1 MNETPSDLKFL
12 DSHEW
17 VKVDD
22 NTVIVGIS
30 DHAQNELG
38 EVVFV
43 ELPAIG
49 DEFVSGDEAAVVE
62 SVKAAS
68 EVYTPL
74 SGEVIEVNEALEENP
89 ELVNTSP
96 YEDGWFFKLRVSD
109 ENLGSTDM
117 TIKNNPFESNL
128 GWVVDFSDVE
138 RDFIAKENLI
148 EIQKINK
155 LKLVGV
161 LLNEKG
167 ILRSGQKIIKDD
179 FEGEV
184 TSGTFSPYI
193 KKSIGLARVPM
204 AINGDAN
211 VQIRN
216 KLLNVKLLS
225 LPFIRKGK
233 IMI

>member
-1 MNETPSDLKFL
+1 MNEVPSDLKFL

-17 VKVDD
+17 VKVDE

-68 EVYTPL
+68 EVYTPM

-96 YEDGWFFKLRVSD
+96 YEDGWFFKLKVSD
-109 ENLGSTDM
+109 ENLESIDSLM
-117 TIKNNPFESNL
+117 TAEEYSSMLDGN
-128 GWVVDFSDVE
+128 
-138 RDFIAKENLI
+138 
-148 EIQKINK
+148 
-155 LKLVGV
+155 
-161 LLNEKG
+161 
-167 ILRSGQKIIKDD
+167 
-179 FEGEV
+179 
-184 TSGTFSPYI
+184 
-193 KKSIGLARVPM
+193 
-204 AINGDAN
+204 
-211 VQIRN
+211 
-216 KLLNVKLLS
+216 
-225 LPFIRKGK
+225 
-233 IMI
+233 

>member
-17 VKVDD
+17 IKVDD

-74 SGEVIEVNEALEENP
+74 SGEVIEVNEALEESP

-109 ENLGSTDM
+109 ENLGSIDSLM
-117 TIKNNPFESNL
+117 TAEEYSSMLDGNS
-128 GWVVDFSDVE
+128 
-138 RDFIAKENLI
+138 
-148 EIQKINK
+148 
-155 LKLVGV
+155 
-161 LLNEKG
+161 
-167 ILRSGQKIIKDD
+167 
-179 FEGEV
+179 
-184 TSGTFSPYI
+184 
-193 KKSIGLARVPM
+193 
-204 AINGDAN
+204 
-211 VQIRN
+211 
-216 KLLNVKLLS
+216 
-225 LPFIRKGK
+225 
-233 IMI
+233 

>member
-49 DEFVSGDEAAVVE
+49 DEFVSGDETAVVE

-109 ENLGSTDM
+109 ENLGSIDSLM
-117 TIKNNPFESNL
+117 TAEEYSSMLDGNS
-128 GWVVDFSDVE
+128 
-138 RDFIAKENLI
+138 
-148 EIQKINK
+148 
-155 LKLVGV
+155 
-161 LLNEKG
+161 
-167 ILRSGQKIIKDD
+167 
-179 FEGEV
+179 
-184 TSGTFSPYI
+184 
-193 KKSIGLARVPM
+193 
-204 AINGDAN
+204 
-211 VQIRN
+211 
-216 KLLNVKLLS
+216 
-225 LPFIRKGK
+225 
-233 IMI
+233 

>member
-74 SGEVIEVNEALEENP
+74 SGEVIEVNEALEETP

-109 ENLGSTDM
+109 ENLGSIDSLM
-117 TIKNNPFESNL
+117 TAEEYSSMLDGNS
-128 GWVVDFSDVE
+128 
-138 RDFIAKENLI
+138 
-148 EIQKINK
+148 
-155 LKLVGV
+155 
-161 LLNEKG
+161 
-167 ILRSGQKIIKDD
+167 
-179 FEGEV
+179 
-184 TSGTFSPYI
+184 
-193 KKSIGLARVPM
+193 
-204 AINGDAN
+204 
-211 VQIRN
+211 
-216 KLLNVKLLS
+216 
-225 LPFIRKGK
+225 
-233 IMI
+233 

>member
-17 VKVDD
+17 IKVDE

-68 EVYTPL
+68 EVYTPM

-96 YEDGWFFKLRVSD
+96 YEDGWFFKLKVSD
-109 ENLGSTDM
+109 ENLVSIDSLM
-117 TIKNNPFESNL
+117 TAEEYSSMLDGNS
-128 GWVVDFSDVE
+128 
-138 RDFIAKENLI
+138 
-148 EIQKINK
+148 
-155 LKLVGV
+155 
-161 LLNEKG
+161 
-167 ILRSGQKIIKDD
+167 
-179 FEGEV
+179 
-184 TSGTFSPYI
+184 
-193 KKSIGLARVPM
+193 
-204 AINGDAN
+204 
-211 VQIRN
+211 
-216 KLLNVKLLS
+216 
-225 LPFIRKGK
+225 
-233 IMI
+233 

>member
-22 NTVIVGIS
+22 NTVKVGIS

-74 SGEVIEVNEALEENP
+74 SGEVIEVNEALEESP

-109 ENLGSTDM
+109 ENLGSIDSLM
-117 TIKNNPFESNL
+117 TAEEYSSMLDGNS
-128 GWVVDFSDVE
+128 
-138 RDFIAKENLI
+138 
-148 EIQKINK
+148 
-155 LKLVGV
+155 
-161 LLNEKG
+161 
-167 ILRSGQKIIKDD
+167 
-179 FEGEV
+179 
-184 TSGTFSPYI
+184 
-193 KKSIGLARVPM
+193 
-204 AINGDAN
+204 
-211 VQIRN
+211 
-216 KLLNVKLLS
+216 
-225 LPFIRKGK
+225 
-233 IMI
+233 

>member
-1 MNETPSDLKFL
+1 MNEVPSDLKFL

-96 YEDGWFFKLRVSD
+96 YEDGWFFKLKVSD
-109 ENLGSTDM
+109 ENLGSTDGLM
-117 TIKNNPFESNL
+117 TAEEYSSMLDGNS
-128 GWVVDFSDVE
+128 
-138 RDFIAKENLI
+138 
-148 EIQKINK
+148 
-155 LKLVGV
+155 
-161 LLNEKG
+161 
-167 ILRSGQKIIKDD
+167 
-179 FEGEV
+179 
-184 TSGTFSPYI
+184 
-193 KKSIGLARVPM
+193 
-204 AINGDAN
+204 
-211 VQIRN
+211 
-216 KLLNVKLLS
+216 
-225 LPFIRKGK
+225 
-233 IMI
+233 

>member
-1 MNETPSDLKFL
+1 MNETTSDLKFL

-74 SGEVIEVNEALEENP
+74 SGEVVEVNEALEENP

-96 YEDGWFFKLRVSD
+96 YEDGWFFKLKGSD
-109 ENLGSTDM
+109 ENLESIDSLM
-117 TIKNNPFESNL
+117 TAEEYSSMLDGNS
-128 GWVVDFSDVE
+128 
-138 RDFIAKENLI
+138 
-148 EIQKINK
+148 
-155 LKLVGV
+155 
-161 LLNEKG
+161 
-167 ILRSGQKIIKDD
+167 
-179 FEGEV
+179 
-184 TSGTFSPYI
+184 
-193 KKSIGLARVPM
+193 
-204 AINGDAN
+204 
-211 VQIRN
+211 
-216 KLLNVKLLS
+216 
-225 LPFIRKGK
+225 
-233 IMI
+233 

>member
-89 ELVNTSP
+89 EFVNTSP
-96 YEDGWFFKLRVSD
+96 YEDGWFFKLRVGD
-109 ENLGSTDM
+109 ANLGSIDSLM
-117 TIKNNPFESNL
+117 TAEEYSSML
-128 GWVVDFSDVE
+128 DGHS
-138 RDFIAKENLI
+138 
-148 EIQKINK
+148 
-155 LKLVGV
+155 
-161 LLNEKG
+161 
-167 ILRSGQKIIKDD
+167 
-179 FEGEV
+179 
-184 TSGTFSPYI
+184 
-193 KKSIGLARVPM
+193 
-204 AINGDAN
+204 
-211 VQIRN
+211 
-216 KLLNVKLLS
+216 
-225 LPFIRKGK
+225 
-233 IMI
+233 

>member
-74 SGEVIEVNEALEENP
+74 SGEVIEVNEALEESP

-96 YEDGWFFKLRVSD
+96 YEDGWFFKLRVGD
-109 ENLGSTDM
+109 ENLGSINSLM
-117 TIKNNPFESNL
+117 TAEEYSSMLDGNS
-128 GWVVDFSDVE
+128 
-138 RDFIAKENLI
+138 
-148 EIQKINK
+148 
-155 LKLVGV
+155 
-161 LLNEKG
+161 
-167 ILRSGQKIIKDD
+167 
-179 FEGEV
+179 
-184 TSGTFSPYI
+184 
-193 KKSIGLARVPM
+193 
-204 AINGDAN
+204 
-211 VQIRN
+211 
-216 KLLNVKLLS
+216 
-225 LPFIRKGK
+225 
-233 IMI
+233 

>member
-68 EVYTPL
+68 EVYTPI

-96 YEDGWFFKLRVSD
+96 YEEGWFFKLEVSD
-109 ENLGSTDM
+109 ENLGSIDSLM
-117 TIKNNPFESNL
+117 TAEEYSSMLDGNS
-128 GWVVDFSDVE
+128 
-138 RDFIAKENLI
+138 
-148 EIQKINK
+148 
-155 LKLVGV
+155 
-161 LLNEKG
+161 
-167 ILRSGQKIIKDD
+167 
-179 FEGEV
+179 
-184 TSGTFSPYI
+184 
-193 KKSIGLARVPM
+193 
-204 AINGDAN
+204 
-211 VQIRN
+211 
-216 KLLNVKLLS
+216 
-225 LPFIRKGK
+225 
-233 IMI
+233 

>member
-17 VKVDD
+17 IKEDE

-30 DHAQNELG
+30 DHAQSELG

-43 ELPAIG
+43 ELPAVG

-68 EVYTPL
+68 EVYTPI

-109 ENLGSTDM
+109 ENLGSIDSLM
-117 TIKNNPFESNL
+117 TAEEYSSMLDSNN
-128 GWVVDFSDVE
+128 
-138 RDFIAKENLI
+138 
-148 EIQKINK
+148 
-155 LKLVGV
+155 
-161 LLNEKG
+161 
-167 ILRSGQKIIKDD
+167 
-179 FEGEV
+179 
-184 TSGTFSPYI
+184 
-193 KKSIGLARVPM
+193 
-204 AINGDAN
+204 
-211 VQIRN
+211 
-216 KLLNVKLLS
+216 
-225 LPFIRKGK
+225 
-233 IMI
+233 

>member
-1 MNETPSDLKFL
+1 MNEAPSDLKFL

-68 EVYTPL
+68 EVYTPI
-74 SGEVIEVNEALEENP
+74 SGEVIEVNEALEESP

-109 ENLGSTDM
+109 ENLGSIDSLM
-117 TIKNNPFESNL
+117 TAEEYSSMLDGNS
-128 GWVVDFSDVE
+128 
-138 RDFIAKENLI
+138 
-148 EIQKINK
+148 
-155 LKLVGV
+155 
-161 LLNEKG
+161 
-167 ILRSGQKIIKDD
+167 
-179 FEGEV
+179 
-184 TSGTFSPYI
+184 
-193 KKSIGLARVPM
+193 
-204 AINGDAN
+204 
-211 VQIRN
+211 
-216 KLLNVKLLS
+216 
-225 LPFIRKGK
+225 
-233 IMI
+233 

>member
-17 VKVDD
+17 IKVDD

-68 EVYTPL
+68 EVYTPI
-74 SGEVIEVNEALEENP
+74 SGEVIEVNEALEESP

-96 YEDGWFFKLRVSD
+96 YEDGWFFKLKVSD
-109 ENLGSTDM
+109 ENLGSIDSLM
-117 TIKNNPFESNL
+117 TAEEYSSMLDGNS
-128 GWVVDFSDVE
+128 
-138 RDFIAKENLI
+138 
-148 EIQKINK
+148 
-155 LKLVGV
+155 
-161 LLNEKG
+161 
-167 ILRSGQKIIKDD
+167 
-179 FEGEV
+179 
-184 TSGTFSPYI
+184 
-193 KKSIGLARVPM
+193 
-204 AINGDAN
+204 
-211 VQIRN
+211 
-216 KLLNVKLLS
+216 
-225 LPFIRKGK
+225 
-233 IMI
+233 

>member
-22 NTVIVGIS
+22 DTVIVGIS

-89 ELVNTSP
+89 EFVNTSP

-109 ENLGSTDM
+109 ENLGSIDSLM
-117 TIKNNPFESNL
+117 TAEEYSSMLDGNS
-128 GWVVDFSDVE
+128 
-138 RDFIAKENLI
+138 
-148 EIQKINK
+148 
-155 LKLVGV
+155 
-161 LLNEKG
+161 
-167 ILRSGQKIIKDD
+167 
-179 FEGEV
+179 
-184 TSGTFSPYI
+184 
-193 KKSIGLARVPM
+193 
-204 AINGDAN
+204 
-211 VQIRN
+211 
-216 KLLNVKLLS
+216 
-225 LPFIRKGK
+225 
-233 IMI
+233 

>member
-17 VKVDD
+17 IKVDD

-30 DHAQNELG
+30 DHAQSELG

-49 DEFVSGDEAAVVE
+49 DEFISGDEAAVVE

-96 YEDGWFFKLRVSD
+96 YEDGWFFKLKVSD
-109 ENLGSTDM
+109 ENLISIDSLM
-117 TIKNNPFESNL
+117 TAEEYSSMLDGNS
-128 GWVVDFSDVE
+128 
-138 RDFIAKENLI
+138 
-148 EIQKINK
+148 
-155 LKLVGV
+155 
-161 LLNEKG
+161 
-167 ILRSGQKIIKDD
+167 
-179 FEGEV
+179 
-184 TSGTFSPYI
+184 
-193 KKSIGLARVPM
+193 
-204 AINGDAN
+204 
-211 VQIRN
+211 
-216 KLLNVKLLS
+216 
-225 LPFIRKGK
+225 
-233 IMI
+233 

>member
-1 MNETPSDLKFL
+1 MNEVPSDLKFL

-17 VKVDD
+17 VKVDE

-74 SGEVIEVNEALEENP
+74 SGEVIEVNEALEESP

-109 ENLGSTDM
+109 ENLGSIDSLM
-117 TIKNNPFESNL
+117 TAEEYSSMLDGNS
-128 GWVVDFSDVE
+128 
-138 RDFIAKENLI
+138 
-148 EIQKINK
+148 
-155 LKLVGV
+155 
-161 LLNEKG
+161 
-167 ILRSGQKIIKDD
+167 
-179 FEGEV
+179 
-184 TSGTFSPYI
+184 
-193 KKSIGLARVPM
+193 
-204 AINGDAN
+204 
-211 VQIRN
+211 
-216 KLLNVKLLS
+216 
-225 LPFIRKGK
+225 
-233 IMI
+233 

>member
-1 MNETPSDLKFL
+1 MNETPSDIKFL

-22 NTVIVGIS
+22 KIVIVGIS

-109 ENLGSTDM
+109 ENLGSIDSLM
-117 TIKNNPFESNL
+117 TAEEYSSMLDGNS
-128 GWVVDFSDVE
+128 
-138 RDFIAKENLI
+138 
-148 EIQKINK
+148 
-155 LKLVGV
+155 
-161 LLNEKG
+161 
-167 ILRSGQKIIKDD
+167 
-179 FEGEV
+179 
-184 TSGTFSPYI
+184 
-193 KKSIGLARVPM
+193 
-204 AINGDAN
+204 
-211 VQIRN
+211 
-216 KLLNVKLLS
+216 
-225 LPFIRKGK
+225 
-233 IMI
+233 

>member
-109 ENLGSTDM
+109 ENLGSTESLM
-117 TIKNNPFESNL
+117 TAEEYSSML
-128 GWVVDFSDVE
+128 
-138 RDFIAKENLI
+138 
-148 EIQKINK
+148 
-155 LKLVGV
+155 
-161 LLNEKG
+161 
-167 ILRSGQKIIKDD
+167 DD
-179 FEGEV
+179 N
-184 TSGTFSPYI
+184 S
-193 KKSIGLARVPM
+193 
-204 AINGDAN
+204 
-211 VQIRN
+211 
-216 KLLNVKLLS
+216 
-225 LPFIRKGK
+225 
-233 IMI
+233 

>member
-17 VKVDD
+17 IKVDD

-49 DEFVSGDEAAVVE
+49 DEFISGDEAAVVE

-96 YEDGWFFKLRVSD
+96 YEDGWFFKLRVGD
-109 ENLGSTDM
+109 ENLGSIDSLM
-117 TIKNNPFESNL
+117 TAE
-128 GWVVDFSDVE
+128 E
-138 RDFIAKENLI
+138 
-148 EIQKINK
+148 
-155 LKLVGV
+155 
-161 LLNEKG
+161 
-167 ILRSGQKIIKDD
+167 
-179 FEGEV
+179 
-184 TSGTFSPYI
+184 Y
-193 KKSIGLARVPM
+193 
-204 AINGDAN
+204 
-211 VQIRN
+211 
-216 KLLNVKLLS
+216 LS
-225 LPFIRKGK
+225 MLDGNS
-233 IMI
+233 

>member
-43 ELPAIG
+43 ELPGIG

-74 SGEVIEVNEALEENP
+74 SGEVIEVNQALEENP

-109 ENLGSTDM
+109 ENLGSIDSLM
-117 TIKNNPFESNL
+117 TAEEYSSMLDGNS
-128 GWVVDFSDVE
+128 
-138 RDFIAKENLI
+138 
-148 EIQKINK
+148 
-155 LKLVGV
+155 
-161 LLNEKG
+161 
-167 ILRSGQKIIKDD
+167 
-179 FEGEV
+179 
-184 TSGTFSPYI
+184 
-193 KKSIGLARVPM
+193 
-204 AINGDAN
+204 
-211 VQIRN
+211 
-216 KLLNVKLLS
+216 
-225 LPFIRKGK
+225 
-233 IMI
+233 